1 MWPWV
6 AATLFLSMLWSWPSF
21 CIDRTGLTTEMTF
34 RIQRTTE
41 AESVILTLTGR
52 IEVEDIAE
60 LQRAIHREKYEDRIA
75 LDLKDLTLIN
85 RDAVKFLAH
94 CETNNITLINCPAY
108 IRQWIGHRAE
118 TT

>member
-1 MWPWV
+1 M
-6 AATLFLSMLWSWPSF
+6 TL
-21 CIDRTGLTTEMTF
+21 
-34 RIQRTTE
+34 RIQRSTE

-60 LQRAIHREKYEDRIA
+60 LQRAIHLEKGEQRIA

-94 CETNNITLINCPAY
+94 CEANNITLTNCPAY
-108 IRQWIGHRAE
+108 IRKWIGPGGNKPRH
-118 TT
+118 